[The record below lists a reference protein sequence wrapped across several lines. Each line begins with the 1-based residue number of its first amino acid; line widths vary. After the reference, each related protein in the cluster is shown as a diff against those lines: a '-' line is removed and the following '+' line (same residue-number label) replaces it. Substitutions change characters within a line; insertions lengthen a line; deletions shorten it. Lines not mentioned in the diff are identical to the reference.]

1 MEELRRQMIEHEAG
15 GGQALKAPHRDHHAA
30 EPKIQLQPAVS
41 AGTGS
46 HVLANVSNYGRVSG
60 TSDNA
65 IVIDDSPIA
74 IRKQTMAPSFQ
85 APKLGLPTSARVPS
99 GAERSIDFDD
109 PADKDFVP
117 TAEQDFIIHNG
128 QRIPVTAIKAP
139 HAAQMLNPDA
149 VPYAGP
155 ALPSGDAVIT
165 AAERETQ
172 LMNMMTSMV
181 AVVDD
186 VKESDTLV
194 PGLKCALMPHQVQGV
209 KWMMSRESGVEKG
222 GILADDMGLGKTV
235 QTIALILQNRPG
247 ARNNTIEW
255 LRMPDAEEQAKLNGI
270 TRRKPAKTTKK
281 KVAAPPKQNRAII
294 ADSDD
299 EAETKADEDDD
310 EEEEEEEDL
319 ERTDIKSTTTLI
331 IAPVAVVK
339 QWEKEL
345 ATKSTK
351 VPALPLRE
359 PKVVPEDDEVE
370 DLDDEDEESAAFHRQ
385 LKKIQRQDAEK
396 RAAKDVPHSKPFS
409 RLRVLVHHGNTKVK
423 SARQLREYDVVITT
437 YNTMVSEY
445 KDTIA
450 CAKNEGKSKSSSK
463 SKAASSSSDDAGDVL
478 AISSDES
485 SDEDEEEDSEDDK
498 FINDDSDLDEF
509 SDSDDE
515 VESHLQAKPYQPP
528 KIGASSSKPS
538 KSKKSSSSKTKV
550 KKSVSRKKSS
560 ANGKPTPLF
569 DMDWLRI
576 VLDEAQN
583 VKNHTTQA
591 AKASFQLSSRATA
604 RWCLTGTPIQ
614 NSIYELWS
622 LIHFL
627 RIKPFDDY
635 AHFKDKIGEPLNPKK
650 KNVHQNTV
658 NWAMKRL
665 HVVLQAILLRR
676 TKATMHEGKKLIDL
690 PPKHINL
697 VETDFDDP
705 MERTMYNLLE
715 TRIRSRVQEAE
726 EVGSGRGFGQIEI
739 LTMLTRLRQACS
751 HPALLKGK
759 VDLDVGTAAS
769 AAKPNAASKDDDVD
783 GLAAMIGGI
792 DIAGPAK
799 CEQCLLPLRQED
811 KQEFVVA
818 PEKADESQSGDDS
831 IVMMQM
837 QPAMRDGRKLC
848 VGCATIVDNQRA
860 AGMDWSEK
868 ASTKVNAI
876 LRILGDVRDRGEG
889 EKTIVF
895 SQFTSF
901 LDLLEPHLRK
911 NKFKYERYDG
921 QMDMKDRDLA
931 LRTVETRSDKTVLLI
946 SFRSG
951 STGLNLT
958 FCNHVILPEAWWNPA
973 LEDQAFD
980 RAHRLGQKRETFI
993 YKLCVSNTVDGR
1005 ILEMQ
1010 DKKRKL
1016 AESALEGTKLKA
1028 SRLDRAELLKLFGG
1042 SNVL

>member
-1 MEELRRQMIEHEAG
+1 MEELRRQVIEQEAAG
-15 GGQALKAPHRDHHAA
+15 GHALQPPRRDHHAP
-30 EPKIQLQPAVS
+30 EPKIHLQSAVS
-41 AGTGS
+41 AGTAPTNHS
-46 HVLANVSNYGRVSG
+46 VLANVSNTHNRSSTGSF
-60 TSDNA
+60 DNA

-74 IRKQTMAPSFQ
+74 VRTKPSSPI
-85 APKLGLPTSARVPS
+85 ASPD
-99 GAERSIDFDD
+99 SI
-109 PADKDFVP
+109 P
-117 TAEQDFIIHNG
+117 I
-128 QRIPVTAIKAP
+128 
-139 HAAQMLNPDA
+139 
-149 VPYAGP
+149 PYAGP
-155 ALPSGDAVIT
+155 ALPSGDSIIS
-165 AAERETQ
+165 AADREKQ

-181 AVVDD
+181 AVVDH

-194 PGLKCALMPHQVQGV
+194 PGLTCALMPHQVQGV

-247 ARNNTIEW
+247 ARKNTIEW
-255 LRMPDAEEQAKLNGI
+255 LRTPDADEQAKLNGI
-270 TRRKPAKTTKK
+270 TRRVPAKKLAKKPAPAPKK
-281 KVAAPPKQNRAII
+281 SRAII
-294 ADSDD
+294 IDSDD
-299 EAETKADEDDD
+299 EVVPEAEEEAEEEVDD
-310 EEEEEEEDL
+310 EEEDEEEEDEL

-331 IAPVAVVK
+331 VAPVAVVR

-359 PKVVPEDDEVE
+359 PKMVPQDDEPI
-370 DLDDEDEESAAFHRQ
+370 DLDADEDEESAAYHRQ
-385 LKKIQRQDAEK
+385 LKLIQHKDALK
-396 RAAKDVPHSKPFS
+396 RAARDVPHSKPFS
-409 RLRVLVHHGNTKVK
+409 RLRVLVHHGATKVK

-437 YNTMVSEY
+437 YPTMVSEY
-445 KDTIA
+445 KSTTA
-450 CAKNEGKSKSSSK
+450 YAKNESKSGK
-463 SKAASSSSDDAGDVL
+463 GKAASSDDDDDKGDVL
-478 AISSDES
+478 ALSSDES
-485 SDEDEEEDSEDDK
+485 DDDEQDSDDDR

-509 SDSDDE
+509 SNSDDE
-515 VESHLQAKPYQPP
+515 VESHFRPTSKPKAYRPP
-528 KIGASSSKPS
+528 KVGASSSK
-538 KSKKSSSSKTKV
+538 KKAKAR
-550 KKSVSRKKSS
+550 SVGRKKSS

-591 AKASFQLSSRATA
+591 AKAAFQLSSRATA

-614 NSIYELWS
+614 NTIYELWS

-650 KNVHQNTV
+650 KDVHQMTV

-690 PPKHINL
+690 PPKHISL

-705 MERTMYNLLE
+705 MERTMYTLLE
-715 TRIRSRVQEAE
+715 TRIRNRVQEAE
-726 EVGSGRGFGQIEI
+726 EVGGSKSFGQIEI

-769 AAKPNAASKDDDVD
+769 AAKPSSGAGASANANDDVD
-783 GLAAMIGGI
+783 GLAAMLGGV

-799 CEQCLLPLRQED
+799 CEQCLLPLQQQD
-811 KQEFVVA
+811 TLAIVPPTA
-818 PEKADESQSGDDS
+818 PDDSADDS
-831 IVMMQM
+831 IVEMQTLT
-837 QPAMRDGRKLC
+837 REGRKLC
-848 VGCATIVDNQRA
+848 VGCAEIVDQQT
-860 AGMDWSEK
+860 DWSEK

-876 LRILGDVRDRGEG
+876 LRILGEVRERGEG

-895 SQFTSF
+895 SQFTTF

-911 NKFKYERYDG
+911 SKFKYERYDG
-921 QMDMKDRDLA
+921 QMDMRDRDLA
-931 LRTVETRSDKTVLLI
+931 LKAVETRPDKTVLLI
-946 SFRSG
+946 SFKAG

-958 FCNHVILPEAWWNPA
+958 FCNHVILSESWWNPA

-1042 SNVL
+1042 SS